1 MSLSTFRRNSHMAI
15 SVSLALFMVH
25 SNQVGIGIAGVQR
38 FIYDRVQQDAWIS
51 VIIAGIMTHIAAW
64 FMLKIL
70 AKYKDMDLY
79 DIHQTVFGK
88 WPARVLNFIFI
99 VYIMGSAL
107 TILRGYIEI
116 IQSWM
121 FPEVPSWI
129 LNASLLCLA
138 IYGVTGGI
146 RVLAGISFFS
156 VGLTVWQLL
165 LLFYPMQYADFHLL
179 QPVFHHDLVEL
190 MDGAKKM
197 SFSIIGFEIILFI
210 YPFVK
215 EKELLP
221 RYVHGGLFMTTFLY
235 VAVMLV
241 TLLYF
246 QGEQLQHLIW
256 ATLMMM
262 KIVEFPFLERF
273 EFVSISLWMLIMLD
287 NLLMN
292 LWVAM
297 RGVHHISGVKE
308 RMALIGIVGVMF
320 FASSFLETRQ
330 SINLITDVFGGVG
343 FYIIFIYPIVLYV
356 VIRLFRK
363 GAVRT

>member
-1 MSLSTFRRNSHMAI
+1 MSTIRRHSHMFI
-15 SVSLALFMVH
+15 SVSLAMFIVH
-25 SNQVGIGIAGVQR
+25 GNQVGIGIAGVQR
-38 FIYDRVQQDAWIS
+38 FIYDRVQQDAWIA
-51 VIIAGIMTHIAAW
+51 VIIAGFMTHVTAW
-64 FMLKIL
+64 VMLKIL
-70 AKYKDMDLY
+70 RKYKNLDLY
-79 DIHQTVFGK
+79 DIHQMVFGK
-88 WPARVLNFIFI
+88 WPAKVLNLIFI
-99 VYIMGSAL
+99 IYIMGSAL

-156 VGLTVWQLL
+156 VGLTICQLL
-165 LLFYPMQYADFHLL
+165 LMVYPMQYADFNLL

-190 MDGAKKM
+190 LDGARKM

-215 EKELLP
+215 EKQLLS
-221 RYVHGGLFMTTFLY
+221 RYVHGGLLMTTLLY
-235 VAVMLV
+235 VVVMLV

-246 QGEQLQHLIW
+246 QGEQLKHLIW

-287 NLLMN
+287 NLLLN

-297 RGVHHISGVKE
+297 RGVHHIGGFKE
-308 RMALIGIVGVMF
+308 RKALIGIVIVMF
-320 FASSFLETRQ
+320 FASNFLETRQ
-330 SINLITDVFGGVG
+330 SINWITDIFGAVG
-343 FYIIFIYPIVLYV
+343 FYIIFVYPLVLYI
-356 VIRLFRK
+356 VILLFRK
-363 GAVRT
+363 GTVRT

>member
-1 MSLSTFRRNSHMAI
+1 MSTIRRHSHMFI
-15 SVSLALFMVH
+15 SVSLAMFIVH
-25 SNQVGIGIAGVQR
+25 GNQVGIGIAGVQR
-38 FIYDRVQQDAWIS
+38 FIYDRVQQDAWIA
-51 VIIAGIMTHIAAW
+51 VIIAGLMTHVAAW
-64 FMLKIL
+64 VMLKIL
-70 AKYKDMDLY
+70 RKYKNLDLY
-79 DIHQTVFGK
+79 DIHQMVFGK
-88 WPARVLNFIFI
+88 WPAKVLNLIFI
-99 VYIMGSAL
+99 IYIMGSAL

-121 FPEVPSWI
+121 FPEVPSWL

-156 VGLTVWQLL
+156 VGLTICQLL
-165 LLFYPMQYADFHLL
+165 LMIYPAQYADFNLL

-190 MDGAKKM
+190 LDGARKM

-215 EKELLP
+215 EKQLLS
-221 RYVHGGLFMTTFLY
+221 RYVHGGLLMTTLLY
-235 VAVMLV
+235 VVVMLV

-246 QGEQLQHLIW
+246 QGEQLKHLIW

-287 NLLMN
+287 NLLLN

-297 RGVHHISGVKE
+297 RGVHHIGGFKE
-308 RMALIGIVGVMF
+308 RKALIGIVIVMF
-320 FASSFLETRQ
+320 FASNFLETRQ
-330 SINLITDVFGGVG
+330 SINWITDVFGAVG
-343 FYIIFIYPIVLYV
+343 FYIIFVYPLVLYI
-356 VIRLFRK
+356 VILLFRK
-363 GAVRT
+363 GTVQT

>member
-1 MSLSTFRRNSHMAI
+1 MGMSTIRRHSHMFI
-15 SVSLALFMVH
+15 SVSLAMFIVH
-25 SNQVGIGIAGVQR
+25 GNQVGIGIAGVQR
-38 FIYDRVQQDAWIS
+38 FIYDRVQQDAWIA
-51 VIIAGIMTHIAAW
+51 VIIAGLMTHVAAW
-64 FMLKIL
+64 VMLKIL
-70 AKYKDMDLY
+70 RKYKNLDLY
-79 DIHQTVFGK
+79 DIHQMVFGK
-88 WPARVLNFIFI
+88 WPAKVLNLIFI
-99 VYIMGSAL
+99 IYIMGSAL

-121 FPEVPSWI
+121 FPEVPSWL

-156 VGLTVWQLL
+156 VGLTICQLL
-165 LLFYPMQYADFHLL
+165 LMIYPAQYADFNLL

-190 MDGAKKM
+190 LDGARKM

-215 EKELLP
+215 EKQLLS
-221 RYVHGGLFMTTFLY
+221 RYVHGGLLMTTLLY
-235 VAVMLV
+235 VVVMLV

-246 QGEQLQHLIW
+246 QGEQLKHLIW

-287 NLLMN
+287 NLLLN

-297 RGVHHISGVKE
+297 RGVHHIGGFKE
-308 RMALIGIVGVMF
+308 RKALIGIVIVMF
-320 FASSFLETRQ
+320 FASNFLETRQ
-330 SINLITDVFGGVG
+330 SINWITDVFGAVG
-343 FYIIFIYPIVLYV
+343 FYIIFVYPLVLYI
-356 VIRLFRK
+356 VILLFRK
-363 GAVRT
+363 GTVQT

>member
-1 MSLSTFRRNSHMAI
+1 MSTIRRHSHMFI
-15 SVSLALFMVH
+15 SVSLAMFIVH
-25 SNQVGIGIAGVQR
+25 GNQVGIGIAGVQR
-38 FIYDRVQQDAWIS
+38 FIYDRVQQDAWIA
-51 VIIAGIMTHIAAW
+51 VIIAGFMTHVAAW
-64 FMLKIL
+64 VMLKIL
-70 AKYKDMDLY
+70 RKYKNLDLY
-79 DIHQTVFGK
+79 DIHQMVFGK
-88 WPARVLNFIFI
+88 WPAKVLNLIFI
-99 VYIMGSAL
+99 IYIMGSAL

-121 FPEVPSWI
+121 FPEVPSWL

-156 VGLTVWQLL
+156 VGLTICQLL
-165 LLFYPMQYADFHLL
+165 LMIYPMQYADFNLL

-190 MDGAKKM
+190 LDGARKM

-215 EKELLP
+215 EKQLLS
-221 RYVHGGLFMTTFLY
+221 RYVHGGLLMTTLLY
-235 VAVMLV
+235 VVVMLV

-246 QGEQLQHLIW
+246 QGEQLKHLIW

-287 NLLMN
+287 NLLLN

-297 RGVHHISGVKE
+297 RGVHHIGGFKE
-308 RMALIGIVGVMF
+308 RKALIGIVIVMF
-320 FASSFLETRQ
+320 FASNFLETRQ
-330 SINLITDVFGGVG
+330 SINWITDVFGAVG
-343 FYIIFIYPIVLYV
+343 FYIIFVYPLVLYI
-356 VIRLFRK
+356 VILLFRK
-363 GAVRT
+363 GTVRT

>member
-1 MSLSTFRRNSHMAI
+1 MGMSTIRRHSHMFI
-15 SVSLALFMVH
+15 SVSLAMFIVH
-25 SNQVGIGIAGVQR
+25 GNQVGIGIAGVQR
-38 FIYDRVQQDAWIS
+38 FIYDRVQQDAWIA
-51 VIIAGIMTHIAAW
+51 VIIAGLMTHVAAW
-64 FMLKIL
+64 VMLKIL
-70 AKYKDMDLY
+70 RKYKNLDLY
-79 DIHQTVFGK
+79 DIHQMVFGK
-88 WPARVLNFIFI
+88 WPAKVLNLIFI
-99 VYIMGSAL
+99 IYIMGSAL

-121 FPEVPSWI
+121 FPEVPSWL

-156 VGLTVWQLL
+156 VGLTICQLL
-165 LLFYPMQYADFHLL
+165 LMIYPAQYADFNLL

-190 MDGAKKM
+190 LDGARKM

-215 EKELLP
+215 EKQLLS
-221 RYVHGGLFMTTFLY
+221 RYVHGGLLMTTLLY
-235 VAVMLV
+235 VVVMLV

-246 QGEQLQHLIW
+246 QGEQLKHLIW

-287 NLLMN
+287 NLLLN

-297 RGVHHISGVKE
+297 RGVHHIGGFKE
-308 RMALIGIVGVMF
+308 RKALIGIVIVMF
-320 FASSFLETRQ
+320 FASNFLETRQ
-330 SINLITDVFGGVG
+330 SINWITDVFGAVG
-343 FYIIFIYPIVLYV
+343 FYIIFVYPLVLYI
-356 VIRLFRK
+356 VILLFRK
-363 GAVRT
+363 GPVQT

>member
-1 MSLSTFRRNSHMAI
+1 MFI
-15 SVSLALFMVH
+15 SVSLAMFIVH
-25 SNQVGIGIAGVQR
+25 GNQVGIGIAGVQR
-38 FIYDRVQQDAWIS
+38 FIYDRVQQDAWIA
-51 VIIAGIMTHIAAW
+51 VIIAGFMTHVAAW
-64 FMLKIL
+64 VMLKIL
-70 AKYKDMDLY
+70 RKYNNLDLY
-79 DIHQTVFGK
+79 DIHQMVFGK
-88 WPARVLNFIFI
+88 WPAKVLNLIFI
-99 VYIMGSAL
+99 IYIMGSAL

-156 VGLTVWQLL
+156 VGLTICQLL
-165 LLFYPMQYADFHLL
+165 LMVYPMQYADFNLL

-190 MDGAKKM
+190 LDGARKM

-210 YPFVK
+210 YPFIK
-215 EKELLP
+215 EKQLLS
-221 RYVHGGLFMTTFLY
+221 RYVHGGLLMTTLLY
-235 VAVMLV
+235 VVVMLV

-246 QGEQLQHLIW
+246 QGEQLKHLIW

-287 NLLMN
+287 NLLLN

-297 RGVHHISGVKE
+297 RGVHHIGGFKE
-308 RMALIGIVGVMF
+308 RKALIGIVIVMF
-320 FASSFLETRQ
+320 FASNFLETRQ
-330 SINLITDVFGGVG
+330 SINWITDIFGAVG
-343 FYIIFIYPIVLYV
+343 FYIIFVYPLILYIVIL
-356 VIRLFRK
+356 LFRK
-363 GAVRT
+363 GTVRT

>member
-1 MSLSTFRRNSHMAI
+1 MSTIRRHSHMFI
-15 SVSLALFMVH
+15 SVSLAMFIVH
-25 SNQVGIGIAGVQR
+25 GNQVGIGIAGVQR
-38 FIYDRVQQDAWIS
+38 FIYDRVQQDAWIA
-51 VIIAGIMTHIAAW
+51 VIIAGLMTHVTAW
-64 FMLKIL
+64 VMLKIL
-70 AKYKDMDLY
+70 RKYKNLDLY
-79 DIHQTVFGK
+79 DIHQMVFGK
-88 WPARVLNFIFI
+88 WPAKVLNLIFI
-99 VYIMGSAL
+99 IYIMGSAL

-121 FPEVPSWI
+121 FPEVPSWL

-156 VGLTVWQLL
+156 VGLTICQLL
-165 LLFYPMQYADFHLL
+165 LMIYPAQYADFNLL

-190 MDGAKKM
+190 LDGARKM

-215 EKELLP
+215 EKQLLS
-221 RYVHGGLFMTTFLY
+221 RYVHGGLLMTTLLY
-235 VAVMLV
+235 VVVMLV

-246 QGEQLQHLIW
+246 QGEQLKHLIW

-287 NLLMN
+287 NLLLN

-297 RGVHHISGVKE
+297 RGVHHIGGFKE
-308 RMALIGIVGVMF
+308 RKALIGIVIVMF
-320 FASSFLETRQ
+320 FASNFLETRQ
-330 SINLITDVFGGVG
+330 SINWITDIFGAVG
-343 FYIIFIYPIVLYV
+343 FYIIFVYPLILYIVIL
-356 VIRLFRK
+356 LFRK
-363 GAVRT
+363 GTVRT

>member
-1 MSLSTFRRNSHMAI
+1 MSTIRRHSHMFI
-15 SVSLALFMVH
+15 SVSLAMFIVH
-25 SNQVGIGIAGVQR
+25 GNQVGIGIAGVQR
-38 FIYDRVQQDAWIS
+38 FIYDRVQQDAWIA
-51 VIIAGIMTHIAAW
+51 VIIAGFMTHVAAW
-64 FMLKIL
+64 VMLKIL
-70 AKYKDMDLY
+70 RKYNNLDLY
-79 DIHQTVFGK
+79 DIHQMVFGK
-88 WPARVLNFIFI
+88 WPAKVLNLIFI
-99 VYIMGSAL
+99 IYIMGSAL

-156 VGLTVWQLL
+156 VGLTICQLL
-165 LLFYPMQYADFHLL
+165 LMVYPMQYADFNLL

-190 MDGAKKM
+190 LDGARKM

-210 YPFVK
+210 YPFIK
-215 EKELLP
+215 EKQLLS
-221 RYVHGGLFMTTFLY
+221 RYVHGGLLMTTLLY
-235 VAVMLV
+235 VVVMLV

-246 QGEQLQHLIW
+246 QGEQLKHLIW

-287 NLLMN
+287 NLLLN

-297 RGVHHISGVKE
+297 RGVHHIGGFKE
-308 RMALIGIVGVMF
+308 RKALIGIVIVMF
-320 FASSFLETRQ
+320 FASNFLETRQ
-330 SINLITDVFGGVG
+330 SINWITDIFGAVG
-343 FYIIFIYPIVLYV
+343 FYIIFVYPLILYIVIL
-356 VIRLFRK
+356 LFRK
-363 GAVRT
+363 GTVRT

>member
-1 MSLSTFRRNSHMAI
+1 MSTIRRHSHMFI
-15 SVSLALFMVH
+15 SVSLAMFIVH
-25 SNQVGIGIAGVQR
+25 GNQVGIGIAGVQR
-38 FIYDRVQQDAWIS
+38 FIYDRVQQDAWIA
-51 VIIAGIMTHIAAW
+51 VIIAGLMTHVAAW
-64 FMLKIL
+64 VMLKIL
-70 AKYKDMDLY
+70 RKYKNLDLY
-79 DIHQTVFGK
+79 DIHQMVFGK
-88 WPARVLNFIFI
+88 WPAKVLNLIFI
-99 VYIMGSAL
+99 IYIMGSAL

-121 FPEVPSWI
+121 FPEVPSWL

-156 VGLTVWQLL
+156 VGLTICQLL
-165 LLFYPMQYADFHLL
+165 LMIYPAQYADFNLL

-190 MDGAKKM
+190 LDGARKM

-215 EKELLP
+215 EKQLLS
-221 RYVHGGLFMTTFLY
+221 RYVHGGLLMTTLLY
-235 VAVMLV
+235 VVVMLV

-246 QGEQLQHLIW
+246 QGEQLKHLIW

-287 NLLMN
+287 NLLLN

-297 RGVHHISGVKE
+297 RGVHHIGGFKE
-308 RMALIGIVGVMF
+308 RKALIGIVIVMF
-320 FASSFLETRQ
+320 FASNFLETRQ
-330 SINLITDVFGGVG
+330 SINWITDVFGAVG
-343 FYIIFIYPIVLYV
+343 FYIIFVYPLVLYI
-356 VIRLFRK
+356 VILLFRK
-363 GAVRT
+363 GPVQT

>member
-1 MSLSTFRRNSHMAI
+1 MSTISRHSHMFI
-15 SVSLALFMVH
+15 SVSLAMFIVH
-25 SNQVGIGIAGVQR
+25 GNQVGIGIAGVQR
-38 FIYDRVQQDAWIS
+38 FIYDRVQQDAWIA
-51 VIIAGIMTHIAAW
+51 VIIAGLMTHVAAW
-64 FMLKIL
+64 VMLKIL
-70 AKYKDMDLY
+70 RKYKNLDLY
-79 DIHQTVFGK
+79 DIHQMVFGK
-88 WPARVLNFIFI
+88 WPAKVLNLIFI
-99 VYIMGSAL
+99 IYIMGSAL

-121 FPEVPSWI
+121 FPEVPSWL

-156 VGLTVWQLL
+156 VGLTICQLL
-165 LLFYPMQYADFHLL
+165 LMIYPAQYADFNLL

-190 MDGAKKM
+190 LDGARKM

-215 EKELLP
+215 EKQLLS
-221 RYVHGGLFMTTFLY
+221 RYVHGGLLMTTLLY
-235 VAVMLV
+235 VVVMLV

-246 QGEQLQHLIW
+246 QGEQLKHLIW

-287 NLLMN
+287 NLLLN

-297 RGVHHISGVKE
+297 RGVHHIGGFKE
-308 RMALIGIVGVMF
+308 RKALIGIVIVMF
-320 FASSFLETRQ
+320 FASNFLETRQ
-330 SINLITDVFGGVG
+330 SINWITDVFGAVG
-343 FYIIFIYPIVLYV
+343 FYIIFVYPLVLYI
-356 VIRLFRK
+356 VILLFRK
-363 GAVRT
+363 GTVQT